1 MNPQKLAG
9 QCAKLKCCLNFE
21 TDSYAEAQKKLPPKD
36 VTLETKDNTFYYFK
50 PDILA
55 HKITYSTD
63 RNIPA
68 NLVTISASRAF
79 EIIALNKQGI
89 RVDSLDPNSDE
100 TSKKEY
106 GDIIGQDSLTR
117 FDKNK
122 KKKKK
127 KKNKSPE
134 EQRKEKPALEKPRD
148 DSRPD
153 DRPAAARPPQDNR
166 PKTKKKPKPK
176 PRQQEG

>member
-1 MNPQKLAG
+1 M
-9 QCAKLKCCLNFE
+9 
-21 TDSYAEAQKKLPPKD
+21 
-36 VTLETKDNTFYYFK
+36 
-50 PDILA
+50 
-55 HKITYSTD
+55 
-63 RNIPA
+63 

-127 KKNKSPE
+127 NKSLE
-134 EQRKEKPALEKPRD
+134 EQRKEKP
-148 DSRPD
+148 SSG
-153 DRPAAARPPQDNR
+153 
-166 PKTKKKPKPK
+166 KTT
-176 PRQQEG
+176 R